1 MTPFYNQSYERMN
14 KLYAILFLSLF
25 ASLSASAQLS
35 GSGYY
40 RIKNK
45 ATGKYA
51 TLASDEMSYQ
61 KVVDGINGSNL
72 FSDTNLK
79 LDLLRRTATGT
90 PKNLNS
96 NGAYP
101 TVIAKMGC
109 YLENDIRQVDDGAL
123 NTASVFYLEKNGSQ
137 YNLKGEGTDLKTI
150 TNGQYSASITVD
162 FPGFYT
168 NIKSVG
174 NNLYNIYIPVSASTT
189 VKIIIP
195 IKATITVGNY
205 YFCDNTGTFGVE
217 KDASTKEEAQWYIEP
232 ATTFNVKPLEKVK
245 DMAGHYYTTL
255 CVDFPFSIPSVGSTV
270 LAAYTV
276 TGKDAEGNAVLSQL
290 SGVIPGGTPVIL
302 ECSSADEATNILNIE
317 TTAPADKSCGN
328 GAVVW
333 SDGNYLQGRYFN
345 APKATYQYMNYLNQ
359 VSNPTKANF
368 QTDGNKLTNDKSNYR
383 VLNCVNGMVGFY
395 KLKNASATMAANKAF
410 LNIKDLPTVPTAT
423 AKVFAVEGINETTGI
438 DAVKNKAAHP
448 AVVYDLQGRRV
459 DAPSS
464 HGIYIVNGKKVAF

>member
-14 KLYAILFLSLF
+14 KIYAILFLSLF

-35 GSGYY
+35 GNGYY

-61 KVVDGINGSNL
+61 KVVDGIGGSNL
-72 FSDTNLK
+72 FSDT
-79 LDLLRRTATGT
+79 DMRGRT
-90 PKNLNS
+90 PKNPTS

-109 YLENDIRQVDDGAL
+109 YLKNDIRQVDDGAL

-137 YNLKGEGTDLKTI
+137 YNLKGEGTDLKKI
-150 TNGQYSASITVD
+150 TTGNYTASITVD

-189 VKIIIP
+189 VTIIIP
-195 IKATITVGNY
+195 IKATITVGDY
-205 YFCDNTGTFGVE
+205 YFCDNAGTFGVE
-217 KDASTKEEAQWYIEP
+217 KDASAKDEAQWYIEP

-245 DMAGHYYTTL
+245 DKAGHYYTTL
-255 CVDFPFSIPSVGSTV
+255 CVDFPFSIPSAGSTV

-276 TGKDAEGNAVLSQL
+276 TGKDAEGNAVLNKL
-290 SGVIPGGTPVIL
+290 SGVIPGGTPVVL
-302 ECSSADEATNILNIE
+302 ECSSANEATNILNIE
-317 TTAPADKSCGN
+317 TTTTPANKSCAN
-328 GAVVW
+328 DKAVS

-345 APKATYQYMNYLNQ
+345 APTATYQYMNYLNQ
-359 VSNPTKANF
+359 VSNPTTALF
-368 QTDGNKLTNDKSNYR
+368 PTDGTDGNKLTNDKNYYR
-383 VLNCVNGMVGFY
+383 VLNCVGGVVGFY
-395 KLKNASATMAANKAF
+395 KLKNANATMGANKAF
-410 LNIKDLPTVPTAT
+410 LNIKDMPEVSAAS
-423 AKVFAVEGINETTGI
+423 AKRFSIETSGETTAI
-438 DAVKNKAAHP
+438 TDIHQDAGKNE
-448 AVVYDLQGRRV
+448 VIYDLQGRRV
-459 DAPSS
+459 KRPSS
-464 HGIYIVNGKKVAF
+464 HGIYIVNGKKVVF